1 MYKMRQLRTFCGFT
15 VLLMLNL
22 VHGIYA
28 QVPDY
33 KNSSL
38 PINLRVKN
46 LLSRMTTK
54 EKIGQT
60 IELFGWNSWTRQ
72 GNEILVSDEFKSNLG
87 KYQVGAYYG
96 TLRVDPWTEVT
107 IGSALSSE
115 ESAITTN
122 MLQKYN
128 MEHSRLGI
136 PILFQEDVT
145 HGLMCPGS
153 TVYPTSIAVAST
165 WNTDLARRMW
175 QTIASEIRSLGGSA
189 VCSPN
194 VDVVRDPR
202 WGRIEETY
210 GEDPYLN
217 AAMGVAAVKGLQGE
231 NLNSDHTV
239 AATVKHFVQA
249 LPEGGHNA
257 GFVNMGER
265 ELRETYLY
273 PFQKCVQAGAAMLMA
288 AYSDVNGVP
297 CNMNKQLLTNI
308 LRNEWGFKGTV
319 VSDAYSIT
327 ELYNF
332 HRVAEDLPHA
342 ASLAIKAGVDMDM
355 SGAAYMKGIQAAIDK
370 GLLTMQVLDTAVSR
384 VLRLKFQLGLFEKP
398 YVDVAKA
405 KDIFNTSAKKELA
418 LKIARQ
424 GMVLLKN
431 DKQMLPLKKNLKSIA
446 VIGPNADNIMNQLGD
461 YTSPQKREWIVT
473 VLEGIKQ
480 KVSPNTQVFYE
491 KGCDIRN
498 PSKADFEKAIAVAQK
513 AEIIIAVVGGSSARL
528 YKSNAV
534 NQNTGQAQVQKD
546 ALNDMDC
553 GEGFDRIK
561 LGLSGVQSDLIAA
574 LKATGK
580 PLVVVLIN
588 GRPLSIPKV
597 YKQTNA
603 MLEAWYCGSQGGNA
617 VADILFGDYN
627 PTGRLPVSVARE
639 VGQLPVFYGHRNQHR
654 SPYVEMDAEPMFPFG
669 FGLSYTTFEYKNLKL
684 SAKTIKRTEPLQVS
698 VDVTNTGKMAGSE
711 VVQLYIHDEV
721 ASVSRPI
728 LALRGFRKIELS
740 PGETKTVMFTLTPDD
755 LSMYDINM
763 KWVEESGTFEIL
775 VGHACNDIRQKG
787 NIEVID

>member
-1 MYKMRQLRTFCGFT
+1 MRQLRTFCGGA
-15 VLLMLNL
+15 VLLILIFTQ
-22 VHGIYA
+22 GIYA
-28 QVPDY
+28 QIPDY
-33 KNSSL
+33 KNPAI
-38 PINLRVKN
+38 PIDLRVQD

-60 IELFGWNSWTRQ
+60 IELFGWTSWTRQ
-72 GNEILVSDEFKSNLG
+72 GNEIIVSDEFKRNLE
-87 KYQVGAYYG
+87 KYHVGAYYG
-96 TLRVDPWTEVT
+96 TLRVDPWTKVT
-107 IGSALSSE
+107 LGSALSPE
-115 ESAITTN
+115 ESASTTN

-153 TVYPTSIAVAST
+153 TVYPTSIALAST
-165 WNTDLARRMW
+165 WNTNLALRMW
-175 QTIASEIRSLGGSA
+175 QTIGQEIRSLGGSA

-217 AAMGVAAVKGLQGE
+217 AVMGVTSVKGLQGN
-231 NLNSDHTV
+231 NLNTDHTV

-257 GFVNMGER
+257 GFVNMGQR

-273 PFQKCVQAGAAMLMA
+273 PFQKCVQAGAAMIMA
-288 AYSDVNGVP
+288 AYSDVNGIP
-297 CNMNKQLLTNI
+297 CNMNKQLLTGI
-308 LRNEWGFKGTV
+308 LRSEWGFKGMV

-327 ELYNF
+327 ELYNR

-342 ASLAIKAGVDMDM
+342 ASLALKAGIDMDM
-355 SGAAYMKGIQAAIDK
+355 SGDAFMKGIQTAMDK
-370 GLLTMQVLDTAVSR
+370 GLISIQDLNTAVSH

-398 YVDVAKA
+398 YVNVTKSI
-405 KDIFNTSAKKELA
+405 DIFNTPVKKNLA
-418 LKIARQ
+418 LEIARQ

-461 YTSPQKREWIVT
+461 YTSPQKREWVVT
-473 VLEGIKQ
+473 VLDGIKN
-480 KVSPNTQVFYE
+480 KVSPNTEVFYE

-498 PSKADFEKAIAVAQK
+498 PSKSDFDKAIAIAQK

-528 YKSNAV
+528 YESNAV
-534 NQNTGQAQVQKD
+534 NQNTGQAQVQKE

-553 GEGFDRIK
+553 GEGFDRVD
-561 LGLSGVQSDLIAA
+561 LGLSGVQSDLISA

-580 PLVVVLIN
+580 PLVVVLVN

-597 YKQTNA
+597 YKQADA

-617 VADILFGDYN
+617 VADILFGDYD
-627 PTGRLPVSVARE
+627 PSGRLPVSVART
-639 VGQLPVFYGHRNQHR
+639 VGQLPVFYGHRSQHR
-654 SPYVEMDAEPMFPFG
+654 NPYVEMDAEPLFPFG
-669 FGLSYTTFEYKNLKL
+669 FGLSYTTFEYKNLQL
-684 SAKTIKRTEPLQVS
+684 SAKKITKNESLQVS
-698 VDVTNTGKMAGSE
+698 VDVTNTGKMAGNE
-711 VVQLYIHDEV
+711 VVQLYIHDV
-721 ASVSRPI
+721 FASVSRPI
-728 LALRGFRKIELS
+728 MALRGFQKIKLG
-740 PGETKTVMFTLTPDD
+740 PDETKTVKFTLTPDD

-763 KWVEESGTFEIL
+763 KWGVEPGTFEIM
-775 VGHACNDIRQKG
+775 VGHSCNDIRQKE
-787 NIEVID
+787 NILVVK